1 MNRDLLRKVEQKLR
15 REKLLVLKREEL
27 QELLEK
33 DLPEGLVAV
42 CDKPSLY
49 NRLEIVLR
57 LYVCNPRGIPPGF

>member
-1 MNRDLLRKVEQKLR
+1 MNRDLLRKVEKKLR

-42 CDKPSLY
+42 CDKK
-49 NRLEIVLR
+49 
-57 LYVCNPRGIPPGF
+57 